1 MATHGARGRSG
12 GRPTLEEV
20 AARAGV
26 GRGTVSRVINGSPRV
41 SDTTRA
47 AVEAAVAELGYVPN
61 PAARALAANR
71 TDAIALVVPE
81 PETRFFAEPYFS
93 DILKGVGAELADTEM
108 QLLLIFA
115 GSDKE
120 RRRLAQY
127 LAAHRVD
134 GVLLVSVHADDPL
147 PDLLS
152 QLEIPA
158 VISGPRSAAETLTS
172 VDSDNYGGGRSAV
185 EHLVSRGRTRI
196 AHITGHLDVYG
207 AQRRVDGYRDALR
220 DAGVDGDERLIEPG
234 DFTEEGGRRAME
246 TLLARRPHLDAVFA
260 ASDVTA
266 AGARQVLREAGA
278 ARGGPPYPRR
288 RRPRRL
294 RRLGHRPPHGPAP
307 HQRPPAHRGD
317 GPQDDRPAPHRDR
330 GPTSGDV
337 AGPGAAPDG
346 AGHGV
351 GATDLVL
358 SGCWAPPALP
368 APPRLPGPG
377 PGLCVVRRPG
387 GWSRTNA
394 SGVDGSWRAPCERRG
409 DDRPVRGRPAVC
421 SRPASAA
428 TVSPRPAPR
437 RSG

>member
-61 PAARALAANR
+61 TAARALAANR

-93 DILKGVGAELADTEM
+93 DMLKGVGAELADTEL

-147 PDLLS
+147 PDLLA

-172 VDSDNYGGGRSAV
+172 VDSDNYGGARSAV
-185 EHLVSRGRTRI
+185 EHLMAHGRSRI
-196 AHITGHLDVYG
+196 AHITGRPDVYG
-207 AQRRVDGYRDALR
+207 AQRRVEGYRDALR
-220 DAGVDGDERLIEPG
+220 DAGAGADERLIEPG

-246 TLLARRPHLDAVFA
+246 ALLARCPDLDAVFA

-266 AGARQVLREAGA
+266 AGARQALREVG
-278 ARGGPPYPRR
+278 RR
-288 RRPRRL
+288 IPE
-294 RRLGHRPPHGPAP
+294 
-307 HQRPPAHRGD
+307 
-317 GPQDDRPAPHRDR
+317 
-330 GPTSGDV
+330 DV
-337 AGPGAAPDG
+337 AL
-346 AGHGV
+346 V
-351 GATDLVL
+351 GYDDSAIARHMEPPLTSVRQPIEEMGRRMIDLL
-358 SGCWAPPALP
+358 LTEIA
-368 APPRLPGPG
+368 
-377 PGLCVVRRPG
+377 
-387 GWSRTNA
+387 
-394 SGVDGSWRAPCERRG
+394 
-409 DDRPVRGRPAVC
+409 DRRPAV
-421 SRPASAA
+421 SRGLERRQVVLATELVARAS
-428 TVSPRPAPR
+428 S
-437 RSG
+437 

>member
-1 MATHGARGRSG
+1 MATHGTRGRSG

-41 SDTTRA
+41 SDATRA

-61 PAARALAANR
+61 TAARALAANR

-93 DILKGVGAELADTEM
+93 DMLRGVGAELSDTEM

-147 PDLLS
+147 PDMLA

-172 VDSDNYGGGRSAV
+172 VDSDNYGGARSAV
-185 EHLVSRGRTRI
+185 EHLVSHGRRRI
-196 AHITGHLDVYG
+196 AHITGRLDVYG
-207 AQRRVDGYRDALR
+207 AQRRVDGYRDAMR
-220 DAGVDGDERLIEPG
+220 DAGRPADELLIEAG
-234 DFTEEGGRRAME
+234 DFTEEGGVRAMRA
-246 TLLARRPHLDAVFA
+246 LLARCPDLDAVFA

-266 AGARQVLREAGA
+266 AGARQVLREAG
-278 ARGGPPYPRR
+278 RR
-288 RRPRRL
+288 IP
-294 RRLGHRPPHGPAP
+294 
-307 HQRPPAHRGD
+307 D
-317 GPQDDRPAPHRDR
+317 
-330 GPTSGDV
+330 DV
-337 AGPGAAPDG
+337 AL
-346 AGHGV
+346 V
-351 GATDLVL
+351 GYDDSAIARHMDPPLTSVRQPIVEMGRKMIDLL
-358 SGCWAPPALP
+358 LTEIA
-368 APPRLPGPG
+368 
-377 PGLCVVRRPG
+377 
-387 GWSRTNA
+387 
-394 SGVDGSWRAPCERRG
+394 
-409 DDRPVRGRPAVC
+409 DRRPAV
-421 SRPASAA
+421 SRGLAERTQVVLATELVTRAS
-428 TVSPRPAPR
+428 S
-437 RSG
+437 